1 MTEPERAEPQSQPD
15 NEQLWKLTIDVEAEV
30 IPGEPEED

>member
-1 MTEPERAEPQSQPD
+1 MTEPDEQPRQT

-30 IPGEPEED
+30 IPGDPEEAK